1 MVLVAV
7 GGPDRASG
15 RRGGRCRRNRPGTGA
30 RASRRRPVNGGG
42 AEEEAAETEAL
53 RALSDIRQRFPQ
65 WHIGQSG
72 DGWQATPRA
81 IWSVDASTLESL
93 YERLGREEDR
103 RGRASRGEPG
113 GGEAKPPRVLPRI

>member
-1 MVLVAV
+1 M
-7 GGPDRASG
+7 
-15 RRGGRCRRNRPGTGA
+15 
-30 RASRRRPVNGGG
+30 NGGG
-42 AEEEAAETEAL
+42 AEEEAAEAAEAEAL

-103 RGRASRGEPG
+103 REGASRVHPG
-113 GGEAKPPRVLPRI
+113 RGEASLPGILPGILRGILPRPRQAPL